1 MTINATAETIDEQAI
16 SVRSAMVQPSG
27 LDESTRS
34 VSCVMSTENPVM
46 MRDWNSGGIID
57 EVLLARGGQFPA
69 QLPLLDNHSRSS
81 SLDVLGSVR
90 DIKVEGDK
98 VVGRAYFAEG
108 IPKAEEIYQLVRQK
122 HLTDVSI
129 GYRYGS
135 SESIDIPKGTSR
147 TIEGREY
154 TATERLKRVAT
165 TWQGKELSTTPI
177 GADRLAKMRSLSDC
191 KFRHAEEIAEKNQA
205 SNPGPNSLENQTKI
219 REANQM
225 SAVATVVEPQVA
237 PTPVAPTQA
246 ATHEATRTEQTAPVA
261 TSPAGSASASDIE
274 RARAEGARAEQ
285 ERVAF
290 AQSFTGIRQDLV
302 QQAITENWDRPT
314 MNERFLQSITT
325 ARPAPVAGSQAPAG
339 HVVDNSARQENIQ
352 ALFMVRAGLDLES
365 PVIASDAFAN
375 KFTRGDEDDLSF
387 MIRGARDLQR
397 GAAIHETFDRAL
409 EFSNRYRSIH
419 WVQACAMAL
428 DFAGVRYD
436 RYNDRDI
443 VTRAISTMSVAG
455 MLSNALGATILDA
468 FMGMDDTTDWVAEMM
483 VPNNLPQPVIK
494 GGNVSRLR
502 KRTSGQ
508 TPVPATKEATQEF
521 ISAATY
527 SQQVFIDRIDL
538 LSDRFG
544 GLANTPTEIGMAAG
558 EVVPDLVYSTMLLN
572 PVMTDGNA
580 LFSVAHGNVAVN
592 APLGSETLA
601 ARKTAMANQ
610 TNNGRGVGAKPGF
623 LVVPESISHSADV
636 LLGSSEQR
644 NTTATTQYGTKNWA
658 QGKYQLRGETRL
670 DVGCINPAT
679 EQFVA
684 GRASDFY
691 LVDRNK
697 RWGFKKA
704 FIRSSGNAPIVERW
718 SPGDGRIGIGATV
731 ELDCGLAAVSW
742 EGLQCG
748 TGAGSR

>member
-1 MTINATAETIDEQAI
+1 
-16 SVRSAMVQPSG
+16 
-27 LDESTRS
+27 
-34 VSCVMSTENPVM
+34 
-46 MRDWNSGGIID
+46 
-57 EVLLARGGQFPA
+57 
-69 QLPLLDNHSRSS
+69 
-81 SLDVLGSVR
+81 
-90 DIKVEGDK
+90 
-98 VVGRAYFAEG
+98 
-108 IPKAEEIYQLVRQK
+108 
-122 HLTDVSI
+122 
-129 GYRYGS
+129 
-135 SESIDIPKGTSR
+135 
-147 TIEGREY
+147 
-154 TATERLKRVAT
+154 
-165 TWQGKELSTTPI
+165 
-177 GADRLAKMRSLSDC
+177 MRSLSDC
-191 KFRHAEEIAEKNQA
+191 KFRHVEEIAEKNQA

-225 SAVATVVEPQVA
+225 SAVATVVETQVA
-237 PTPVAPTQA
+237 STPVAPTQA
-246 ATHEATRTEQTAPVA
+246 ASGETTRTEALQSLVASVAISAP
-261 TSPAGSASASDIE
+261 SDIE

-290 AQSFTGIRQDLV
+290 AQSFTGIRSDLV

-314 MNERFLQSITT
+314 INERFLQSITT

-365 PVIASDAFAN
+365 PRIASDAFAN

-387 MIRGARDLQR
+387 MVRGARALQR
-397 GAAIHETFDRAL
+397 GVAIEEQFDRAL
-409 EFSNRYRSIH
+409 EFSNRYRAIH

-468 FMGMDDTTDWVAEMM
+468 FMGMEDTTDWVAEMT

-508 TPVPATKEATQEF
+508 TPVPAIKEATQEF

-527 SQQVFIDRIDL
+527 SEQVFIDRIDL

-544 GLANTPTEIGMAAG
+544 GLQNTPTEIGMAAG

-592 APLGSETLA
+592 SPLGSETLA

-623 LVVPESISHSADV
+623 LLVPESISHSADV

-644 NTTATTQYGTKNWA
+644 NTTTSTQYGTKNWA
-658 QGKYQLRGETRL
+658 QGKYQLRSETRL

-691 LVDRNK
+691 LIDRN
-697 RWGFKKA
+697 RRFGFMKA

>member
-1 MTINATAETIDEQAI
+1 MTTNATVETIIDNESI

-98 VVGRAYFAEG
+98 VTGRVYFAEG
-108 IPKAEEIYQLVRQK
+108 IQRAESVYQLVRQG
-122 HLTDVSI
+122 HLTDVSV
-129 GYRYGS
+129 GYRYS
-135 SESIDIPKGTSR
+135 PADSIDIPKGSSR
-147 TIEGREY
+147 TIDGREY
-154 TATERLKRVAT
+154 KANERTIRVAT
-165 TWQGKELSTTPI
+165 TWQAKELSTTPI

-225 SAVATVVEPQVA
+225 SAVATVETTEVA
-237 PTPVAPTQA
+237 PIQTASGET
-246 ATHEATRTEQTAPVA
+246 TRTEALQPLVASVAISAP
-261 TSPAGSASASDIE
+261 SDIE
-274 RARAEGARAEQ
+274 RARADGARAEQ

-290 AQSFTGIRQDLV
+290 AQSFTGIRSDLV

-314 MNERFLQSITT
+314 INERFLQSITT

-365 PVIASDAFAN
+365 PRIASDAFAN

-387 MIRGARDLQR
+387 MVRGARALQR
-397 GAAIHETFDRAL
+397 GGAIEEQFDRAL
-409 EFSNRYRSIH
+409 EYSNRYRSIH

-468 FMGMDDTTDWVAEMM
+468 FMGMEDTTDWVAEMT

-508 TPVPATKEATQEF
+508 TPVPAIKEATQEF

-527 SQQVFIDRIDL
+527 SEQVFIDRIDL

-572 PVMTDGNA
+572 PTMNDGNA

-592 APLGSETLA
+592 SPLGSETLA

-610 TNNGRGVGAKPGF
+610 SNNGRGVGAKPGF

-644 NTTATTQYGTKNWA
+644 NTTASTQYGTKNWA
-658 QGKYQLRGETRL
+658 QGKYQLRSETRL

-691 LVDRNK
+691 LIDRN
-697 RWGFKKA
+697 RRFGFMKA